1 MVLGYVCG
9 GYALSL
15 EPPVLSSI
23 SLLFIFI
30 IILIISRLFLS
41 FEVSVTIQLEQKGLR
56 VTNIGTI
63 EGILIVQEQGGKGRA
78 TKLRVQLDAL
88 LEHLGMNL
96 FECIHKGLFD
106 HLILHFLE
114 LPPIDGLWALQVALE
129 VNLSQ
134 DVEEVLSKQ
143 RRIFG
148 CDVLSDF
155 MSEVSVSITD
165 EVKLEG
171 DSAEREIV
179 WIRIE
184 SFLAGLL
191 GTVCSH
197 PWLG

>member
-1 MVLGYVCG
+1 
-9 GYALSL
+9 
-15 EPPVLSSI
+15 
-23 SLLFIFI
+23 
-30 IILIISRLFLS
+30 
-41 FEVSVTIQLEQKGLR
+41 
-56 VTNIGTI
+56 
-63 EGILIVQEQGGKGRA
+63 
-78 TKLRVQLDAL
+78 
-88 LEHLGMNL
+88 MNL
-96 FECIHKGLFD
+96 FEWVGGGRGD